1 MSMAAPA
8 GFHGRQSPTE
18 QRYEAHLFLTG
29 NDADID
35 GIVELARRRRFRK
48 SSRIKI
54 LSSGAHDILLTR
66 NGEDEEEL
74 HAELRALAA
83 ALSDTGVAVYRIRLE
98 RMLIDEHRI
107 D

>member
-35 GIVELARRRRFRK
+35 GIVELARRRRFMERTK
-48 SSRIKI
+48 RSYMLNSGRSLLRYQIRVWPSI
-54 LSSGAHDILLTR
+54 GSGLSGC
-66 NGEDEEEL
+66 
-74 HAELRALAA
+74 
-83 ALSDTGVAVYRIRLE
+83 
-98 RMLIDEHRI
+98 
-107 D
+107 